1 MTKSL
6 RLAFMGSP
14 DFAVPT
20 LDALVEVGHEI
31 AAVYAQPPRPAGR
44 GKKDRPT
51 AVHARADE
59 LGLEV
64 RTPKSLRDS
73 AEQEAFAA
81 LNLDAAIVA
90 AYGLILPQPI
100 LDAPKYGCLNI
111 HPSDL
116 PRWRGAAP
124 IQRAVMAGDTQTAIC
139 IMQMEAGLDTGPVL
153 LREDAKIDPI
163 ETAADLHDRLAK
175 DGARL
180 LIQALAS
187 LDTLTAT
194 PQSEDGI
201 TYANKI
207 DKAEARID
215 WLRSADDLRAHIMG
229 LSPFPGAWCETDKD
243 RIKILRATVE
253 EASGAPGTV
262 LDDNGLIACGNGALR
277 LQRVQRAGKPAMDFT
292 DFMRGFPLNAGT
304 TLE

>member
-20 LDALVEVGHEI
+20 LDALVEAGHEI

-64 RTPKSLRDS
+64 RTPKSLRDDT
-73 AEQEAFAA
+73 EQEAFAA

-139 IMQMEAGLDTGPVL
+139 IMQMEAGLDTGPIL
-153 LREDAKIDPI
+153 LREDTKIDPG
-163 ETAADLHDRLAK
+163 ETSADLHDSLAK

-180 LIQALAS
+180 LVQALAS

-194 PQSEDGI
+194 PQAEDGI

-215 WLRSADDLRAHIMG
+215 WSRSADDLRAHIMG
-229 LSPFPGAWCETDKD
+229 LSPFPGAWCEANKD
-243 RIKILRATVE
+243 RIKILLATVE
-253 EASGAPGTV
+253 DASGIAGTM
-262 LDDNGLIACGNGALR
+262 LDDKGLIACGTGALR
-277 LQRVQRAGKPAMDFT
+277 LQRVQRAGKPAMGFT
-292 DFMRGFPLNAGT
+292 DFIRGFPLNAGS